1 MLDKLGGAF
10 VSLFSN
16 VLFSEIFILSHIV
29 IEFLTVLCFSILYI
43 VGPQAI
49 IWAPQGQGM
58 PTSDPDP

>member
-10 VSLFSN
+10 VSLFST
-16 VLFSEIFILSHIV
+16 VLFSEILILSHV
-29 IEFLTVLCFSILYI
+29 LIELLTVLCFPNLYF